1 MKYKEYYDDADR
13 LFSYIN
19 SYIYSLNNRQLQ
31 RNSQNYEAL
40 FTSLKYSET
49 ANLTILCM
57 TSALVTL
64 LVFLLTRGI
73 TDPLRRLAEAAE
85 QVAHG
90 SLIAEVSGP
99 VANDEVGIVTAAFNQ
114 MVASLKDNMEQ
125 ARQRIELESAM
136 KEKQLLMEAHLKDT
150 QLKYLQ
156 SQINPHFLFNTLN
169 ACAQLA
175 MLEGADR
182 TYTYVQNANGS
193 VEEQVKLMEYFIQ
206 KKVDAIVIVPIDS
219 APLLET
225 VQKAQSS
232 NIKVIAYDRLIVG
245 AQPDLYI
252 TFDNRKVGE
261 LMAQTLL
268 SDMETTADLLMICGP
283 LTDHNVLEVE
293 EGFLSEI
300 QGKDVS
306 VLDTY
311 YTDGWKPE
319 NAGAYIR
326 EHRELAQSVSGIM
339 CGNDNLAGAVV
350 DALAE
355 QRLAGKVRVVGQDGD
370 LAACQR
376 IVEGTQSMTVYKP
389 VDKLASRAAQETVR
403 LVQGET
409 LECEYSFT
417 EDGDQIPYIR
427 LAPVAVTQDNMQSVI
442 IDSGFHLKEDV
453 YLNRPDLMS
462 P

>member
-1 MKYKEYYDDADR
+1 MDMRIADR
-13 LFSYIN
+13 LRAALAAALLLILMTGCGSEPKA
-19 SYIYSLNNRQLQ
+19 SPDTQEACLQ
-31 RNSQNYEAL
+31 IGML
-40 FTSLKYSET
+40 FDNFVMERWERDRDVFV
-49 ANLTILCM
+49 
-57 TSALVTL
+57 SAAREL
-64 LVFLLTRGI
+64 G
-73 TDPLRRLAEAAE
+73 
-85 QVAHG
+85 
-90 SLIAEVSGP
+90 AEV
-99 VANDEVGIVTAAFNQ
+99 N
-114 MVASLKDNMEQ
+114 
-125 ARQRIELESAM
+125 
-136 KEKQLLMEAHLKDT
+136 
-150 QLKYLQ
+150 
-156 SQINPHFLFNTLN
+156 
-169 ACAQLA
+169 
-175 MLEGADR
+175 
-182 TYTYVQNANGS
+182 VQNANGS

-225 VQKAQSS
+225 VQKAQSA

-245 AQPDLYI
+245 AHPDLYI

-268 SDMETTADLLMICGP
+268 SNTETTSDLLLICGP

-326 EHRELAQSVSGIM
+326 EHRELVESVSGIM

-403 LVQGET
+403 LIKGEN
-409 LECEYSFT
+409 LECEYFLT

-427 LAPVAVTQDNMQSVI
+427 LAPVAVTLDNMQSVI
-442 IDSGFHLKEDV
+442 IDSGFHLREDV
-453 YLNRPDLMS
+453 YLNRPDLMK

>member
-1 MKYKEYYDDADR
+1 MDMRIADR
-13 LFSYIN
+13 LRAALAAALLLILMTGCGAEPKASPDT
-19 SYIYSLNNRQLQ
+19 Q
-31 RNSQNYEAL
+31 EARPQIGML
-40 FTSLKYSET
+40 FDNFVMERWERDRDVFV
-49 ANLTILCM
+49 
-57 TSALVTL
+57 SAAREL
-64 LVFLLTRGI
+64 G
-73 TDPLRRLAEAAE
+73 
-85 QVAHG
+85 
-90 SLIAEVSGP
+90 AEV
-99 VANDEVGIVTAAFNQ
+99 N
-114 MVASLKDNMEQ
+114 
-125 ARQRIELESAM
+125 
-136 KEKQLLMEAHLKDT
+136 
-150 QLKYLQ
+150 
-156 SQINPHFLFNTLN
+156 
-169 ACAQLA
+169 
-175 MLEGADR
+175 
-182 TYTYVQNANGS
+182 VQNANGS
-193 VEEQVKLMEYFIQ
+193 VEEQVKLMKYFIE

-225 VQKAQSS
+225 VQKAQSA

-245 AQPDLYI
+245 AHPDLYI

-283 LTDHNVLEVE
+283 LADHNVLEVE

-376 IVEGTQSMTVYKP
+376 IVEGTQSMTVYKS

-403 LVQGET
+403 LIQGEA
-409 LECEYSFT
+409 LECEYYFT